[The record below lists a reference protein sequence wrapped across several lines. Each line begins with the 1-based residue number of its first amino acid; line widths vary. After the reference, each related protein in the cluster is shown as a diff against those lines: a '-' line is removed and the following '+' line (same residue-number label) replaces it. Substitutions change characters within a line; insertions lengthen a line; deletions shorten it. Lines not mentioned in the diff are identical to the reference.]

1 MPTKYNRRRTRKTR
15 SRKYGG
21 ELTQS
26 IKDMLREKYEG
37 KPSPTIIE
45 LREFLDSKKINPTGW
60 MHEVIQHV
68 IRLTGSPLSPV
79 SPVSPEPPK
88 AIPKKGDSNYGSFMQ
103 DMMRSR

>member
-45 LREFLDSKKINPTGW
+45 LREFLDSKEINPTGW

-68 IRLTGSPLSPV
+68 IRLTGSPL

>member
-45 LREFLDSKKINPTGW
+45 LREFLDSKEINPTGW

-68 IRLTGSPLSPV
+68 IRLTGSPLSP
-79 SPVSPEPPK
+79 EPPK
-88 AIPKKGDSNYGSFMQ
+88 TVPKKSDPNYGNFMQ